1 MKERD
6 LQRFIEIMPILNG
19 VMQDDITIIV
29 FDLRKEIIAAYAP
42 GQLKMPSKVGD
53 PIKNMETYNFVKK
66 SKEQLPSIVPTRFF
80 GVPAKGLLTPV
91 FDEFGEVVAIVS
103 VSKSIEKEAK
113 IEEMTS
119 KLFSS
124 MEQLNAGI
132 EEVASS
138 SQQLSTFI
146 KEIDEFSSQT
156 EEKIKNIDSIIE
168 DIKSIS
174 NHSNLLALNAS
185 IEAARAGDAG
195 RGFSVVA
202 KEMGKL
208 SSLSKDS
215 AEKVSRSLL
224 DIKKAIEFISE
235 KIRGTSLSSENQ
247 AAATEE
253 MDATSD
259 VIVSIAKQLSDL
271 AKVQTVDELISQRK
285 I

>member
-1 MKERD
+1 MEERY
-6 LQRFIEIMPILNG
+6 LQKFIEIMPKLNE
-19 VMQDDITIIV
+19 VMHDDITVIV
-29 FDLRKEIIAAYAP
+29 FDLRNEIVAAYEP

-53 PIKNMETYNFVKK
+53 PIKNMENFNLVKK
-66 SKEQLPSIVPTRFF
+66 SKKQLPSVVPTRFF

-91 FDEFGEVVAIVS
+91 FDEGGEVVAIVS

-113 IEEMTS
+113 IEEGTS

-132 EEVASS
+132 EEIASS

-146 KEIDEFSSQT
+146 KEIDEFSSHT
-156 EEKIKNIDSIIE
+156 HEKITAIDSIIE
-168 DIKSIS
+168 DIKNIS
-174 NHSNLLALNAS
+174 KHSNLLALNAS

-208 SSLSKDS
+208 SNLSKES
-215 AEKVSRSLL
+215 AEKVAGSLIE
-224 DIKKAIEFISE
+224 IKEAIEFISE
-235 KIRGTSLSSENQ
+235 RINKTSLSSENQ

-253 MDATSD
+253 MAATID
-259 VIVSIAKQLSDL
+259 EIVSISKQLSDF
-271 AKVQTVDELISQRK
+271 AKVQTVEELISQKK